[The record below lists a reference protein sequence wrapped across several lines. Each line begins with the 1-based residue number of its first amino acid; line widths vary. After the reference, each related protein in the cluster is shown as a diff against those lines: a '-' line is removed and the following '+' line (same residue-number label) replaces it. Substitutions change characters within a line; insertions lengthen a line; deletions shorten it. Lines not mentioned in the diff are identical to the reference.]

1 MIRSQNFKHFSVV
14 GRSQEGQVQVDAP
27 CLFHEKERASI
38 LRILLLKRGAI
49 EGVQVNSNDNSVLIE
64 FDAEKLSKNDLF
76 ILLDGILANF
86 SEKPREIIKKIGGE
100 CPRCGGSER
109 KVIFYVEGMSCSS
122 CALYLEMVLSRNE
135 KVISAD
141 IDYKSKKG
149 FVAGC
154 LCQDD
159 VFDIVEKHGY
169 KAHSIDCKKEG

>member
-1 MIRSQNFKHFSVV
+1 MEQSQNFKHFSVLEWQKRQINIV
-14 GRSQEGQVQVDAP
+14 AP

-49 EGVQVNSNDNSVLIE
+49 EEVQVNSDDNSVLIE
-64 FDAEKLSKNDLF
+64 FDAEALSKNDLF

-86 SEKPREIIKKIGGE
+86 SEKPREVIKKIGGE

-109 KVIFYVEGMSCSS
+109 KVVFYLEGMSCAS

-135 KVISAD
+135 RVNSAD

-149 FVAGC
+149 FVVGC
-154 LCQDD
+154 LSQDD

-169 KAHSIDCKKEG
+169 KAHSIDCKKES